1 VVSPRALQWF
11 GLLGAPFAW
20 VAQFVFGYA
29 ITEAGCDPGGRRYGI
44 PIDGWTTAATAA
56 AAVVAVLAG
65 LAALATFR
73 ATSDAGSEPPAG
85 RVHFLATVGM
95 TISVLFLFIILMG
108 GLGAIALENCRQG

>member
-1 VVSPRALQWF
+1 VNTRVLQWF

-29 ITEAGCDPGGRRYGI
+29 ITEAGCGTRRYGI
-44 PIDGWTTAATAA
+44 PINGWTTAATAA

-65 LAALATFR
+65 LAALATYR

-108 GLGAIALENCRQG
+108 GLGAIVLENCRQG